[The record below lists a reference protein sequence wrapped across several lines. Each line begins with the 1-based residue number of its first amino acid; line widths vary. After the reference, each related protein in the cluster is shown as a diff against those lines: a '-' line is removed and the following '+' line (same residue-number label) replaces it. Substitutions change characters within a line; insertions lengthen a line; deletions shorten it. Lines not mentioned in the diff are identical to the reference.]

1 MVTHFIQWHATLS
14 SGTVSNKRSYLVGKY
29 EVQLN
34 SFENT
39 ALPTLRI
46 PKNAQVLI
54 RHTRTCIFKFYSTL
68 FLLYRDFEKVNSNKI
83 RSTLENVINYIQIH
97 IYI

>member
-1 MVTHFIQWHATLS
+1 MVTHFIQWHAILS

-46 PKNAQVLI
+46 PKNAQVFISIVHVSLDFI
-54 RHTRTCIFKFYSTL
+54 PSL